1 MNDQLVDLK
10 SIITLQN
17 MFITFE
23 GIDFCGKSTQV
34 ELLKEY
40 LIHQHK
46 NVHLIREPG
55 GTEISEKI
63 RDILLDKKNNT
74 MVMETEIFLFSA
86 SRAQLVREVIRP
98 YLLKGFYVISDR
110 FHDSST
116 AYQGYGRGLPVDAI
130 LEIHQLAIGD
140 TNPDVTFFID
150 IPNEVAIER
159 KTKKMHSDLDRIEVS
174 DNLFFERVRNG
185 YFTLAEKEKR
195 FRIIDGTQSIEK
207 INEQIINE
215 IKSLEGYK

>member
-1 MNDQLVDLK
+1 
-10 SIITLQN
+10 

-23 GIDFCGKSTQV
+23 GVDFCGKSTQV
-34 ELLKEY
+34 ELLRDY
-40 LIHQHK
+40 LLAQNK

-63 RDILLDKKNNT
+63 REILLDKKNNA

-98 YLLKGFYVISDR
+98 FLQKGYYVISDR

-116 AYQGYGRGLPVDAI
+116 AYQGFGRGLSVDAI
-130 LEIHQLAIGD
+130 LNIHNLAIGK
-140 TNPDVTFFID
+140 TIPEITFFID
-150 IPNEVAIER
+150 VPNEVAFAR
-159 KTKKMHSDLDRIEVS
+159 KKNISHSDLDRIEVS
-174 DNLFFERVRNG
+174 DNTFYERVREG
-185 YFTLAEKEKR
+185 YLYLSKKEKR
-195 FRIIDGTQSIEK
+195 FRVIDGTKDIKQ

-215 IKSLEGYK
+215 IKSLEGSK

>member
-1 MNDQLVDLK
+1 
-10 SIITLQN
+10 

-23 GIDFCGKSTQV
+23 GVDFCGKSTQV
-34 ELLKEY
+34 ELLKDY
-40 LIHQHK
+40 LLAQNK

-63 RDILLDKKNNT
+63 REILLDKKNNA

-98 YLLKGFYVISDR
+98 FLQKGYYVISDR

-116 AYQGYGRGLPVDAI
+116 AYQGFGRGLSVDAI
-130 LEIHQLAIGD
+130 LNIHNLAIGK
-140 TNPDVTFFID
+140 TIPDITFFID
-150 IPNEVAIER
+150 VPNEVAFAR
-159 KTKKMHSDLDRIEVS
+159 KKNISHSDLDRIEVS
-174 DNLFFERVRNG
+174 DNTFYERVREG
-185 YFTLAEKEKR
+185 YLYLSKKEKR
-195 FRIIDGTQSIEK
+195 FRVIDGTKNIKQ

-215 IKSLEGYK
+215 IKSLEGSK